1 MSLKNS
7 HKIFV
12 KEALKRHEIFE
23 KLNYYLKLLKKIV
36 KNIDSKAEVYLF
48 GSVAEGKHTYSSDID
63 VLIITRLKPEI
74 FHYRLWKEGI
84 KPPFEIHVQP
94 PENLKIYRRRSKLVK
109 VA

>member
-48 GSVAEGKHTYSSDID
+48 GSVASFGKKCLRSTVGNWFHTYDSYGVSYHI
-63 VLIITRLKPEI
+63 
-74 FHYRLWKEGI
+74 
-84 KPPFEIHVQP
+84 
-94 PENLKIYRRRSKLVK
+94 
-109 VA
+109 